1 MDAKTIK
8 HVAVLARLNLNEKE
22 EEKLKTELSSIL
34 SYIEKLNQVN
44 TDNVNPPHQIT
55 GLVNSTRSDE
65 GRGDFV
71 MNEDLSKKLI
81 DQAPDKQNRFIK
93 VKSVLKK

>member
-34 SYIEKLNQVN
+34 SYIEKLSQVN
-44 TDNVNPPHQIT
+44 TDNVKPLYQTT

-93 VKSVLKK
+93 FKRVLKK